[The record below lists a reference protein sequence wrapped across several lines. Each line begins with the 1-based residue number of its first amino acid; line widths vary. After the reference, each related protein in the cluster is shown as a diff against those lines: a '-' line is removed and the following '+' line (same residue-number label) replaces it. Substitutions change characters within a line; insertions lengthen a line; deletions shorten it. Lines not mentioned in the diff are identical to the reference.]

1 MSLTPLTCSWVHWR
15 VASRLMHGRKNNNK
29 ASCKSRGVYTRV
41 LVCSGC
47 YNEIPQT
54 EWLTKN
60 RNLFLTV
67 LEGGKFK
74 IKVLADL
81 VSGETRFLV
90 HRWSLLVYPHMLVGG
105 KGPLWGSFNKGT
117 NPIHEAP
124 SSRTDHLPKAYLLT
138 LSHWWLGFN
147 TQILGTQTLES
158 VADS

>member
-67 LEGGKFK
+67 LEGGKS
-74 IKVLADL
+74 KVKVPPAWWR
-81 VSGETRFLV
+81 SGD
-90 HRWSLLVYPHMLVGG
+90 
-105 KGPLWGSFNKGT
+105 GPLPGSQLAPSHLVLRWRKAQESSLEPLSQGT
-117 NPIHEAP
+117 NPIP
-124 SSRTDHLPKAYLLT
+124 
-138 LSHWWLGFN
+138 
-147 TQILGTQTLES
+147 ES
-158 VADS
+158 FSFMT